1 MKQLID
7 YWWSAW
13 NVSIVFTI
21 RFFDNYMN
29 GRYDV
34 VLALTLKIKKHCS
47 FCCIGV
53 GHFHSGSS
61 QNEPNDTLSPSV
73 GRWRTGGSMC
83 MARRF
88 AISSLGAMW
97 GNAIHW
103 KCLLEALPQQTMVV
117 LGFDWNF
124 INLMQKNMDN
134 KPPWWA
140 GPTGIGVPG
149 ITLKKVEQKIHQHK
163 QFKQNTNWCR
173 ELECPAAF
181 DVWFIFEKFRKCWQ
195 QNYQGPP
202 KM

>member
-1 MKQLID
+1 MTHDWIIVGTFFVIMMKQLID

-88 AISSLGAMW
+88 AISSPGAMW

-103 KCLLEALPQQTMVV
+103 KCLLEALPQQTMLV
-117 LGFDWNF
+117 LGIDWNF

-134 KPPWWA
+134 KPPWWV
-140 GPTGIGVPG
+140 GPTGIGFRES
-149 ITLKKVEQKIHQHK
+149 LWKKLNKKFININNSNRTPTDVG
-163 QFKQNTNWCR
+163 NWNAPQLLMC
-173 ELECPAAF
+173 
-181 DVWFIFEKFRKCWQ
+181 DSS
-195 QNYQGPP
+195 
-202 KM
+202 